1 MQEIV
6 CIRKTCNL
14 KYLAED
20 RRSSKEKK
28 TATTTYS
35 WADKNNCI
43 LERLCHC
50 VGENPH
56 QQ

>member
-6 CIRKTCNL
+6 CIRKPCNL

-35 WADKNNCI
+35 WGDKNNCI